1 MFKNTR
7 PTTADNAI
15 FSRIRSAA
23 VLAFTLMLIQ
33 AATAPDV
40 SAQVWL
46 DSINIA
52 SKKLTCTRSV
62 SVRQGDLVIVE
73 ANLNIGPGGAAPTTM
88 TVTTAGGQSLFLE
101 PSRRSGRIEYLT
113 YARGDQA
120 CAQIRKWDSGDS
132 ATVRIGIRPRTNLV
146 PTAPVINGDGSVNF
160 GFRVGDQPWSTAK
173 RVVVELFFAQGR
185 KAIGNPIA
193 ERTLLFGAFSAGDI
207 NIPLGSIPDPP
218 AGTTHLLAWI
228 DRFDQVPETDEGDN
242 VAVTTL
248 PNLKIAPPSYDAHN
262 RISFGYSISS
272 AAPVT
277 SNRYVTVDL
286 YYARGPKLGD
296 RLPGIPPLRSSAIS
310 FRPGAKDNFILPP
323 GEYPLPPEDAS
334 HLLAV
339 IDQDRQVLEADK
351 SDNVAARAIQIA
363 PGYKP
368 FRLHRGVRVYVR
380 DVNQRPA
387 FYLTVVDLD
396 LANMRGNLREGGISY
411 INHHWDDLERRNTR
425 SHELAVVINGTF
437 FQGVG
442 RVIPGEISLGLKYD
456 GRIVHRGARIN
467 DPTFLNVGV
476 LTYADDTA
484 SIIPYKASGVIDP
497 FQLMDNARYK
507 SLVSVLPTISDVEAD
522 RRVERTWIALRDPVA
537 GGLVGEPRFKTV
549 VI

>member
-1 MFKNTR
+1 
-7 PTTADNAI
+7 
-15 FSRIRSAA
+15 
-23 VLAFTLMLIQ
+23 
-33 AATAPDV
+33 
-40 SAQVWL
+40 
-46 DSINIA
+46 
-52 SKKLTCTRSV
+52 
-62 SVRQGDLVIVE
+62 
-73 ANLNIGPGGAAPTTM
+73 
-88 TVTTAGGQSLFLE
+88 
-101 PSRRSGRIEYLT
+101 
-113 YARGDQA
+113 
-120 CAQIRKWDSGDS
+120 
-132 ATVRIGIRPRTNLV
+132 
-146 PTAPVINGDGSVNF
+146 
-160 GFRVGDQPWSTAK
+160 
-173 RVVVELFFAQGR
+173 VVELFFAQGR

-549 VI
+549 VILTAQRGVTRQEAIDEISLFGPAAHQIGQLDSSWSTGLMVDGKEVFAARRSDPVLGLVQARRPIPHALGFFFRRRLWAASGGVLRNTLRLGTAWLSAIRRQQLWLKLLLVGAMVVGVRLVSFE